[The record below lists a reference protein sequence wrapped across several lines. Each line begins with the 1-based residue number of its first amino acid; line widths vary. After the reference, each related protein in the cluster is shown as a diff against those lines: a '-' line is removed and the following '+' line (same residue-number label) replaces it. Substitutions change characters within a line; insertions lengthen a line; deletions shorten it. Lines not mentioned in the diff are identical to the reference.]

1 MVRLKHQPV
10 NRVVKIDR
18 NRSDLF
24 GEENVVEPRVLHN
37 RPGRF
42 IVGGPFEEEDQP
54 WKTTQNRA
62 ADFLNLLFHL
72 VTRRLVGGSGRVLC
86 PGSTAPPPGHR
97 SRLEGELKQE
107 QLEIRQIEQHKRIL
121 HSFIL

>member
-1 MVRLKHQPV
+1 MVTYISAVHAT
-10 NRVVKIDR
+10 NR

-42 IVGGPFEEEDQP
+42 VVRGPFEEEDQP

-62 ADFLNLLFHL
+62 ADFLKFLFHL
-72 VTRRLVGGSGRVLC
+72 VTRRLVGDSGRVLC

-97 SRLEGELKQE
+97 SRLEGEL
-107 QLEIRQIEQHKRIL
+107 
-121 HSFIL
+121 

>member
-1 MVRLKHQPV
+1 MGTLTHQPV

-62 ADFLNLLFHL
+62 ADFFFNFYLILLP
-72 VTRRLVGGSGRVLC
+72 VDW
-86 PGSTAPPPGHR
+86 
-97 SRLEGELKQE
+97 
-107 QLEIRQIEQHKRIL
+107 LEILEEFSVQAPQLL
-121 HSFIL
+121 HLDTGHAWRVN